1 MSLETLDRHF
11 DGSPV
16 RYRSEGDLDQAAD
29 LKLVKEIPFG
39 VDAYYNDH
47 TLNTIDGAK
56 IQVIRLTGLSA
67 EMLDDDGIKWY
78 KRGRNEALRAI
89 ADSSVGIYVHDI
101 RRKQALWPAGKYR
114 SWFPRVLN
122 DRFKERYERS
132 PLYHHE
138 IYISV
143 VRYRHYT
150 GSAGLVERV
159 FGALD
164 PSGGL
169 SRMEREERQVRD
181 LEDKVKSLMTSLA
194 HYAPV
199 RLGAVETPQGKFCEL
214 ARFLRY
220 LVTLEDGPVRAGAYD
235 LAQAISTA
243 YIQCGRSAKLG
254 KGVIEVKGLN
264 HWRVGQVLAMSQWP
278 AGSIPGMSDAFHRA
292 DAEMII
298 TQKFFPIDKLDANL
312 QASTYERRLGKAED
326 TAEQALQIK
335 KILKRQAANRSI
347 TGTHHMSVLVHVP
360 IDPTARD
367 PEGEAL
373 IELDDAVSRVGEVF
387 KGWGVPPIV
396 ETTGMERA
404 FWSQVPGASKRHNG
418 RVGKIETLQFADFAS
433 MHGYPQGRFKGL
445 LWGDCLH
452 IFPTQGGTVYCF
464 NFHESRPGMV
474 PGHLNVVAKSGVGK
488 TTLVA
493 VLVSQADK
501 VQPRVLWYDR
511 YDAATVFFE
520 ALGGKHIVLGSD
532 QSLGNPCKMEDTPAN
547 RAMLRDLIRMMAE
560 CYGYK
565 VTTDDYAKIQKAVED
580 NFDDTKTPF
589 KDRRLRHMM
598 WQFGRGSG
606 LYEALKIWVE
616 DGANGAVF
624 DGDEEDTL
632 DLQSCRHIRVEMK
645 HVMKDKE
652 ARPELEVYTGYLT
665 HRFEQTLDGR
675 PTIVVWD
682 EAQIL
687 VRTQFWQHK
696 IETYRETFR
705 RRNCVTVFIT
715 PDPKALYYPVE
726 AVMKQ
731 AVYTIYLAND
741 QATPKDYIEN
751 LYFSR
756 SEFEFVRDAQPA
768 EYKMLIKPGSG
779 PSVRASFAM
788 PDMADLIPVLSSND
802 KAVELMERVK
812 AELETTD
819 PERWVPVFCRRAAEL
834 RTHNV

>member
-1 MSLETLDRHF
+1 MSLNALDSHF

-16 RYRSEGDLDQAAD
+16 RYQSEGDRDQAAD

-56 IQVIRLTGLSA
+56 IQIVRLTGLSA
-67 EMLDDDGIKWY
+67 EMLDGFGIQHY

-89 ADSSVGIYVHDI
+89 SDSNVGIYVHDI
-101 RRKQALWPAGKYR
+101 RRKQVVWPAGEYK
-114 SWFPRVLN
+114 SWFSRVLN
-122 DRFKERYERS
+122 DRFRDRYEQA
-132 PLYHHE
+132 PLYRHE
-138 IYISV
+138 IYISI
-143 VRYRHYT
+143 VRYRHYS

-159 FGALD
+159 FSAFD
-164 PSGGL
+164 PTGGL
-169 SRMEREERQVRD
+169 GRMEREDRQVRD

-199 RLGAVETPQGKFCEL
+199 RLGAVETADGKFCEI

-220 LVTLEDGPVRAGAYD
+220 LVTLEDGPVRAGSYD
-235 LAQAISTA
+235 LAQAIATA
-243 YIQCGRSAKLG
+243 YVQCGRSSVLG
-254 KGVIEVKGLN
+254 KGVLEVKGLN

-278 AGSIPGMSDAFHRA
+278 SGSRAGMGDAFHRA
-292 DAEMII
+292 DAEMIV

-312 QASTYERRLGKAED
+312 QAATYERRLGHARD
-326 TAEQALQIK
+326 TAEQAQQIANV
-335 KILKRQAANRSI
+335 LKRQAANRSVS
-347 TGTHHMSVLVHVP
+347 GTHHMSVLVHVP
-360 IDPTARD
+360 VDPTHAD
-367 PEGEAL
+367 PEGDAL
-373 IELDDAVSRVGEVF
+373 NNLDDAVSRVGEVF

-404 FWSQVPGASKRHNG
+404 FWSQIPGASKRHNG
-418 RVGKIETLQFADFAS
+418 RVGKIETIQFADFAS
-433 MHGYPQGRFKGL
+433 MHGYPQGRFDGL
-445 LWGDCLH
+445 LWGPCLL
-452 IFPTQGGTVYCF
+452 ILPTEGGTVYCF

-474 PGHLNVVAKSGVGK
+474 PGHLNVVAKTGVGK

-493 VLVSQADK
+493 ILVSQADK
-501 VQPRVLWYDR
+501 VEPRVLWFDR

-520 ALGGKHIVLGSD
+520 AMNGRQIVLGSD
-532 QSLGNPCKMEDTPAN
+532 QSLGNPCKMDDTPAN
-547 RAMLRDLIRMMAE
+547 RAMLRDLIKMMAE

-565 VTTDDYAKIQKAVED
+565 VTTEDYTKIQKAVED
-580 NFDDTKTPF
+580 NFDEKKTPF
-589 KDRRLRHMM
+589 KDRRLRNMM

-606 LYEALKIWVE
+606 LYEALRIWVE
-616 DGANGAVF
+616 DGENAAVF
-624 DGDEEDTL
+624 DGDEDDTL
-632 DLQSCRHIRVEMK
+632 DLSSNRHVRVEMK

-652 ARPELEVYTGYLT
+652 ARPELQIYTGYLT
-665 HRFEQTLDGR
+665 HRFEQTLDGT

-687 VRTQFWQHK
+687 VRTDFWAHK

-715 PDPKALYYPVE
+715 PDPKALYHPVE

-751 LYFSR
+751 LYFSV
-756 SEFEFVRDAQPA
+756 SEFEFVRDSAPQS
-768 EYKMLIKPGSG
+768 YKMLIKPGSG
-779 PSVRASFAM
+779 PSVRASFGM
-788 PDMADLIPVLSSND
+788 SDMSDLIPVLSSND
-802 KAVELMERVK
+802 KAVELMDQVR
-812 AELETTD
+812 AELGTRE
-819 PERWVPVFCRRAAEL
+819 PEKWVPVFCERAAAA

>member
-1 MSLETLDRHF
+1 MSLNALERYF
-11 DGSPV
+11 DGSPLPHQ
-16 RYRSEGDLDQAAD
+16 SEGDRDQAAD

-39 VDAYYNDH
+39 VDSYYNEH

-56 IQVIRLTGLSA
+56 IQIIRLTGLSA
-67 EMLDDDGIKWY
+67 EMLDGFGIQHY

-89 ADSSVGIYVHDI
+89 SDSNVGIYVHDI
-101 RRKQALWPAGKYR
+101 RRKQVVWPAGEYK
-114 SWFPRVLN
+114 SWFSRVLN
-122 DRFKERYERS
+122 DRFRDRYEQA
-132 PLYHHE
+132 PLYRHE
-138 IYISV
+138 IYISI
-143 VRYRHYT
+143 VRYRHYS

-159 FGALD
+159 FSAFD
-164 PSGGL
+164 PTGGL
-169 SRMEREERQVRD
+169 GRMEREDRQVRD

-199 RLGAVETPQGKFCEL
+199 RLGVVETPDGTFCEL

-220 LVTLEDGPVRAGAYD
+220 LVTLEDGPVRAGSYD
-235 LAQAISTA
+235 LAQAIATA
-243 YIQCGRSAKLG
+243 YVQCGRSSVLG
-254 KGVIEVKGLN
+254 KGVLEVKGLN

-278 AGSIPGMSDAFHRA
+278 AGSRAGMGDAFHRA
-292 DAEMII
+292 DAEMIV

-312 QASTYERRLGKAED
+312 QAATYERRLGHARD
-326 TAEQALQIK
+326 TAEQAQQIANV
-335 KILKRQAANRSI
+335 LKRQAANRSVS
-347 TGTHHMSVLVHVP
+347 GTHHMSVLVHVP
-360 IDPTARD
+360 VNSTLAD

-373 IELDDAVSRVGEVF
+373 NNLDDAVSRVGEVF

-404 FWSQVPGASKRHNG
+404 FWSQIPGASKRHNG

-433 MHGYPQGRFKGL
+433 MHGYPQGRFDGL
-445 LWGDCLH
+445 LWGECLL
-452 IFPTQGGTVYCF
+452 ILPTEGGTVYCF

-474 PGHLNVVAKSGVGK
+474 PGHLNVVAKTGVGK

-493 VLVSQADK
+493 ILVSQADK
-501 VQPRVLWYDR
+501 VEPRVLWFDR

-520 ALGGKHIVLGSD
+520 AMNGRQIILGSN
-532 QSLGNPCKMEDTPAN
+532 QSLGNPCKMDDTPAN
-547 RAMLRDLIRMMAE
+547 RAMLRDLIKMMAE
-560 CYGYK
+560 CYGYS
-565 VTTDDYAKIQKAVED
+565 VTIEDYARIQKAVED
-580 NFDDTKTPF
+580 NFDETKTPF
-589 KDRRLRHMM
+589 KDRRLRNMM
-598 WQFGRGSG
+598 WQFGRGTP
-606 LYEALKIWVE
+606 LYDALQIWVE
-616 DGANGAVF
+616 DGENAAVF
-624 DGDEEDTL
+624 DGDEDDTL
-632 DLQSCRHIRVEMK
+632 DLSSNRHVRVEMK
-645 HVMKDKE
+645 HVMKDKD
-652 ARPELEVYTGYLT
+652 ARPELQIYTGYLT
-665 HRFEQTLDGR
+665 HRFEQTLDGT

-687 VRTQFWQHK
+687 VRTAFWAHK

-751 LYFSR
+751 LYFST
-756 SEFEFVRDAQPA
+756 SEFEFVRDSSPQS
-768 EYKMLIKPGSG
+768 YKMLIKPGSG

-788 PDMADLIPVLSSND
+788 SDMADLIPVLSSND
-802 KAVELMERVK
+802 KACELMNQVR
-812 AELETTD
+812 AELGTNE
-819 PERWVPVFCRRAAEL
+819 PEKWVPVFCARAAAA